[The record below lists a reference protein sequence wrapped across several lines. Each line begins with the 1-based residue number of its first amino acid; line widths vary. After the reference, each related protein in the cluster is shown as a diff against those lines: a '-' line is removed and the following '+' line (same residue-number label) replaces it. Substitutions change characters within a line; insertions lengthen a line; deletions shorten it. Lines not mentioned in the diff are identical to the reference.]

1 MLMAVPSTLNISTT
15 LNISIMQNRRSFI
28 KQSGLLAL
36 GAMSASP
43 LSDMLITKKRK
54 PIGVQLFTFF
64 PTFDADVKGNLGKIK
79 AIGFQEI
86 ESAFSMKG
94 GIYGMTPKK
103 FAAMTKELGL
113 AWRSH
118 HVIGAPF
125 KPNPNFDTSKMPKI
139 DTLKNES
146 QKLVDIV
153 AEGGAT
159 YMVCAGIP
167 HDTADE
173 VKEGAEILN
182 RAGEMA
188 RKAGLTFCYHNHDK
202 EFKDVQGI
210 VPFDYF
216 ASQISADLM
225 KFELDLAWVS
235 KAGVDPV
242 ALFKKHKG
250 RFPLLHVKDFDKGFQ
265 NLMPVGEGVIDFKRI
280 FSYAKTGGV
289 KHYFV
294 EHDMPKDAFASIT
307 SSMAYLKKIINNP

>member
-1 MLMAVPSTLNISTT
+1 
-15 LNISIMQNRRSFI
+15 MQNRRNFL

-36 GAMSASP
+36 GAMSANP
-43 LSDMLITKKRK
+43 LSEMLISKKRK

-64 PTFDADVKGNLGKIK
+64 PSFDGDVKGNLTKIK
-79 AIGFQEI
+79 AIGFQEL

-94 GIYGMTPKK
+94 GIYGMTPKE
-103 FAAMTKELGL
+103 FAALSKSLGL
-113 AWRSH
+113 DWRSH

-125 KPNPNFDTSKMPKI
+125 RPNPAFDTSKMPKM
-139 DTLKNES
+139 DTLKNEA
-146 QKLVDIV
+146 QKLVDMV
-153 AEGGAT
+153 AEGGVK

-167 HDTADE
+167 HDTLDE

-182 RAGEMA
+182 KAGELA
-188 RKAGLTFCYHNHDK
+188 KKAGLTFCYHNHDK
-202 EFKDVQGI
+202 EFLNVEGTI
-210 VPFDYF
+210 PFDYF
-216 ASQISADLM
+216 ASQIKADVM

-250 RFPLLHVKDFDKGFQ
+250 RFPLLHVKDFDKGYK

-307 SSMAYLKKIINNP
+307 SSMGYLKKIL